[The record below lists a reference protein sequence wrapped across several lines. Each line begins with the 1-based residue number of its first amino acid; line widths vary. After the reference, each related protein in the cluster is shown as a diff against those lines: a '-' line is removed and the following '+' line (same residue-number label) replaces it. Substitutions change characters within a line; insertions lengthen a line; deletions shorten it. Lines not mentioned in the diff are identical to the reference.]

1 MAAGRVC
8 TGFSKPY
15 VALYSAAGGTVS
27 YTSGQVLAR
36 GVSVS
41 ASAESADDNNFYA
54 DNIISESENGVFTS
68 GELTLTVDGLL
79 GTAERLI
86 MGLPASSAGF
96 TNYDDD
102 QSVPDVGVGFI
113 ARYMSGGTITYVPYI
128 FPRCQFTFPNID
140 AATQEENIDW
150 QTTDLTATI
159 KRAEDAKRTWKKVGD
174 EQTSESAAENAIKT
188 FFSITSAATT

>member
-1 MAAGRVC
+1 MAAGKVC

-15 VALYSAAGGTVS
+15 VALYSATNGVVS
-27 YTSGQVLAR
+27 YTSGQLLAR
-36 GVSVS
+36 GVSIS

-54 DNIISESENGVFTS
+54 DNVIGESENGVFTS

-79 GTAERLI
+79 GTAEKLI
-86 MGLPASSAGF
+86 MGLPASTSGF
-96 TNYDDD
+96 TDYDDD
-102 QSVPDVGVGFI
+102 QVVPDVGVGFI
-113 ARYMSGGTITYVPYI
+113 ARYMSGGVVSYTPFI

-159 KRAEDAKRTWKKVGD
+159 KRAENAKRTWRKVGD
-174 EQTSESAAENAIKT
+174 SVSTEAAAEEAIQD
-188 FFSITSAATT
+188 FFNITAATT

>member
-1 MAAGRVC
+1 MAAGKVC

-15 VALYSAAGGTVS
+15 VALYSATNGVVS
-27 YTSGQVLAR
+27 YTSGQLLAR

-41 ASAESADDNNFYA
+41 ASAESADDNKFYA
-54 DNIISESENGVFTS
+54 DNINAESETGVFTS

-79 GTAERLI
+79 GTAEKLI
-86 MGLPASSAGF
+86 MGLPASTSGF
-96 TNYDDD
+96 TDYDDD
-102 QSVPDVGVGFI
+102 QVVPDVGVGFI
-113 ARYMSGGTITYVPYI
+113 ARYMSGGVVSYTPFI

-159 KRAEDAKRTWKKVGD
+159 KRAENTKRTWKKVGD
-174 EQTSESAAENAIKT
+174 SVSTEAAAEEAIQD
-188 FFSITSAATT
+188 FFSITAATT